1 MCGYIIK
8 ETDSNSNISYISK
21 LNILLGKVEITK
33 DKNNAK
39 LFSNESKAKEIIS
52 AANIINKDHLTY
64 SIEAVT
70 I

>member
-21 LNILLGKVEITK
+21 LNILLGKVESTK

-39 LFSNESKAKEIIS
+39 LFSDESKAKEIIS
-52 AANIINKDHLTY
+52 AAKIINKNHLTY
-64 SIEAVT
+64 SIETVT